1 MPKGRRVRDEVTEP
15 IGGRSVEAVG
25 CESPLA
31 FLSARW
37 EPSEGLKEKRGE
49 MSLDLKSL

>member
-1 MPKGRRVRDEVTEP
+1 MET
-15 IGGRSVEAVG
+15 VG

-31 FLSARW
+31 FLSPRW
-37 EPSEGLKEKRGE
+37 EPSEGLKERRGE